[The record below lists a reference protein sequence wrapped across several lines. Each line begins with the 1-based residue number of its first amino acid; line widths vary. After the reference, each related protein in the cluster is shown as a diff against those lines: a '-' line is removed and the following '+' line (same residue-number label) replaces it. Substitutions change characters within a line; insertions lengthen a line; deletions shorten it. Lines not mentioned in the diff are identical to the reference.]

1 MIDIESCIDLK
12 LPIDLRKSQNGG
24 LIAEVEGQKTSA
36 PSSKGIPIKLSYH

>member
-1 MIDIESCIDLK
+1 MIDTESCIDLK

-36 PSSKGIPIKLSYH
+36 PSKGIPIKLSYH